1 MLTSVFLR
9 SATMRSERG
18 DQVGYAIE
26 RASRRGVAPE
36 VAMRKSA
43 KGAFPV

>member
-1 MLTSVFLR
+1 MLTSLFSR
-9 SATMRSERG
+9 SATIRSERG
-18 DQVGYAIE
+18 DQLGYEVE

-36 VAMRKSA
+36 LAMRKSA